1 MTLNKVL
8 SNKDDLSNL
17 KTFERDIYQ
26 RFCKFNY
33 FDEMSKI
40 KDEIVYET
48 PEQARNSQSK
58 KKLDFS
64 KEDLEILKEPR
75 GYFK

>member
-26 RFCKFNY
+26 RFCKANY
-33 FDEMSKI
+33 LDGISKI

-48 PEQARNSQSK
+48 PEQARKSQ
-58 KKLDFS
+58 
-64 KEDLEILKEPR
+64 
-75 GYFK
+75 